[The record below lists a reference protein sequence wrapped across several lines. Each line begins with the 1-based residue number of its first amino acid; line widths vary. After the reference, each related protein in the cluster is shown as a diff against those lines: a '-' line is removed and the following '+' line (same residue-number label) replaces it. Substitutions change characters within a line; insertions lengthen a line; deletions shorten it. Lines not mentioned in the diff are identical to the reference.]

1 MRLLIVEDSER
12 LRRSLSAGL
21 RARGYAVDLAADG
34 KDGLWKAQEQDY
46 DVILLDLMLPGLDG
60 LEVLRRLRAG
70 AGPRAQAHV
79 LVLTARDAVDDR
91 VRGLRAGADDYL
103 PKPFQFE
110 ELVARVEALTR
121 RAHARKTPQLRVGD
135 LVLDRA
141 ARTVRR
147 GGHRVDLAPREFGLL
162 EFLALHEGEVVTRTK
177 IEAHLYDENAAL
189 LSNTVDSAVCALRR
203 KIQPPGTAPLL
214 HTRRGHGY
222 VLAASAQ

>member
-121 RAHARKTPQLRVGD
+121 RAHARKTPLLRVGD